1 MKCPKKNNKCN
12 PVQIFK
18 APKNNFIC
26 CGRNTDPHFRCDA
39 LKLCG
44 NGIASEFGIEL
55 TEDEAILFNI
65 ALSHGL
71 YEMNQERN
79 TNNERNTK

>member
-1 MKCPKKNNKCN
+1 MKCPKKSKNCK

-18 APKNNFIC
+18 AAKDNFIC
-26 CGRNTDPHFRCDA
+26 CGRNKDPHFKCDV

-44 NGIASEFGIEL
+44 KGIATEFGIEL

-65 ALSHGL
+65 VISHGL
-71 YEMNQERN
+71 YAMGEERN
-79 TNNERNTK
+79 KK